1 MQMDTIQKTARD
13 FWLSGI
19 NFENDFKPNSDLKTS
34 EYMKSIGHVVSKS
47 GIFKWRKRYDW
58 NKDLEF
64 RIKQLTSE
72 DKKVKASL
80 GAVIKDE
87 AVQKTIVDLERNKCL
102 LGQGYEILEIKCKLI
117 METYRLTGKISE
129 KDTQLAL
136 QITKLS
142 ADREDRMMDR
152 KVVSDALGKDEA
164 LKAIAKVAGEIEF
177 EGEFEDAAFEM
188 GEMIEAQIEE
198 DDDE

>member
-13 FWLSGI
+13 FWLGGI
-19 NFENDFKPNSDLKTS
+19 SFENDFKPNSDLKTS
-34 EYMKSIGHVVSKS
+34 EYMKSIGHTVSKS

-64 RIKQLTSE
+64 RVKQLTSE

-102 LGQGYEILEIKCKLI
+102 LGQGYEILEIKRRLI
-117 METYRLTGKISE
+117 MKTYRLTGKISE

-152 KVVSDALGKDEA
+152 KVVSDALGKEEA

-177 EGEFEDAAFEM
+177 EGEFEDAEFEM
-188 GEMIEAQIEE
+188 GEVTDIKIEE
-198 DDDE
+198 DEDE